1 MTENMP
7 LSSANF
13 FRDRQRRARPTTK
26 GEATVTD
33 LDEALRMLDTFASA
47 GATHFDLT
55 HISIEGEKRGF
66 RPHQSLSQ
74 LKNSLPKL
82 FPGATARQNNI
93 IVRPASDTVQFV
105 QLDDLDEA
113 KLKRAGEAAFL
124 TLQTSPGNYQA
135 WIAVSGLATGEEAKE
150 FARRLRKGAG
160 ADPSA
165 SGATRIAGTTN
176 YKRKYEPD
184 FPKVRIVTAAP
195 GRIVTQAALDSLG
208 LVAPPEPAPAVIPLR
223 SRRKHFAAGE
233 RTWPDYERC
242 VAGATP
248 NKEGDGP
255 DRSMA
260 DFFWCMMAA
269 QRDWGIDEIADKL
282 LEVSA
287 RAQERLWLKDE
298 GYALIT
304 AQNAAAA
311 ASRGRREGRG
321 QS

>member
-1 MTENMP
+1 VTNK
-7 LSSANF
+7 A
-13 FRDRQRRARPTTK
+13 DYQRGGAV
-26 GEATVTD
+26 AD
-33 LDEALRMLDTFASA
+33 LDEAFRMLDTFASV

-55 HISIEGEKRGF
+55 HINIEGEKRGF
-66 RPHQSLSQ
+66 RPQQTLAQ
-74 LKNSLPKL
+74 LKNSLPRL

-93 IVRPASDTVQFV
+93 IVRPTSETAQFV

-124 TLQTSPGNYQA
+124 TLQTSPGNHQA
-135 WIAVSGLATGEEAKE
+135 WIAVSGLAGGEQTKD

-160 ADPSA
+160 ADISA

-184 FPKVRIVTAAP
+184 FPKVKVVNANP
-195 GRIVTQAALDSLG
+195 GRIMTPAELESLG
-208 LVAPPEPAPAVIPLR
+208 LVAPQEPAPAVVPLH
-223 SRRKHFAAGE
+223 SRRKHAASEGE

-242 VAGATP
+242 VTGAPP
-248 NKEGDGP
+248 NKEGSGP

-269 QRDWGIDEIADKL
+269 QRGWSIEETASKL
-282 LEVSA
+282 MEVSA
-287 RAQERLWLKDE
+287 RAQERARLRDE

-304 AQNAAAA
+304 AQNATAAA
-311 ASRGRREGRG
+311 ERGKQRGRG
-321 QS
+321 